1 MICHLKVLSL
11 SLFCRRHSSHYNYSF
26 NDSEAVIGWLM
37 SSFFDLPLALLH
49 LQQVEQLTVTYQLG
63 GKRAR
68 AETDCSEAPGQV
80 LGGGAR
86 AGFHFHEAVVCFLDL
101 GIS

>member
-63 GKRAR
+63 GNEPEQRPIALR
-68 AETDCSEAPGQV
+68 H
-80 LGGGAR
+80 LGRCWGAGLVQ
-86 AGFHFHEAVVCFLDL
+86 ASTFMKLWFVSW
-101 GIS
+101 I

>member
-11 SLFCRRHSSHYNYSF
+11 SLYCRRHGSHYNYSF

-63 GKRAR
+63 G
-68 AETDCSEAPGQV
+68 ETSPSRDR
-80 LGGGAR
+80 L
-86 AGFHFHEAVVCFLDL
+86 L
-101 GIS
+101 